1 MALVSYSAVSPRTLP
16 LTEYNLRFFENL
28 KLLALS
34 AVVPAINMLSVFN
47 ARENDINNVVNTFF
61 ISYTLGYGAIFIVE
75 IVVTTLV
82 RLAVFC
88 WLDRGIFA
96 LAPNTPVPV
105 LPWLLREN
113 RYRPKRITL
122 FAADLLTSCVACPI
136 IEEYAKLR
144 LLEWTVNL
152 PR

>member
-1 MALVSYSAVSPRTLP
+1 
-16 LTEYNLRFFENL
+16 
-28 KLLALS
+28 
-34 AVVPAINMLSVFN
+34 LSVFN

-82 RLAVFC
+82 RLATFC